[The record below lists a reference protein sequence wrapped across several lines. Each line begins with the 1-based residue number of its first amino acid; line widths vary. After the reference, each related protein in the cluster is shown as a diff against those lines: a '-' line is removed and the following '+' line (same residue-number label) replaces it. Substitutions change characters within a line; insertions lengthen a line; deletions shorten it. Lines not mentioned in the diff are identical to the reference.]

1 MSLPHL
7 VLGIL
12 KYGPMSGYDLN
23 KAFQASVQHFWN
35 TEQSQI
41 YRALYR
47 LREDGWVA
55 VEVVPQENAPNKKLY
70 RLTDSGRAE
79 LHRWLAQPQPAPAL
93 HEGWIGQLFFAA
105 ELDQAEL
112 AHLLTARIAA
122 LRAVLAVFDQTLP
135 GNAAEYGRLYNAA
148 ADVPYWQWTIDY
160 GRRKAQFDLEWALET
175 VARLHREDN

>member
-41 YRALYR
+41 YRALYK
-47 LREDGWVA
+47 LHDAGWVA
-55 VEVVPQENAPNKKLY
+55 VEAVPQENVPSKKLY

-79 LHRWLAQPQPAPAL
+79 LHRWLAQPQPAPSL

-105 ELDQAEL
+105 ELSKAEL
-112 AHLLTARIAA
+112 AQLLTARIAE
-122 LRAVLAVFDQTLP
+122 LRGVLAVFDQTLP
-135 GNAAEYGRLYNAA
+135 ANAAEYARLYHAA
-148 ADVPYWQWTIDY
+148 ADVPYWQLTIDY
-160 GRRKAQFDLEWALET
+160 GRRKAQFDLDWAEEALT
-175 VARLHREDN
+175 RLHADSG